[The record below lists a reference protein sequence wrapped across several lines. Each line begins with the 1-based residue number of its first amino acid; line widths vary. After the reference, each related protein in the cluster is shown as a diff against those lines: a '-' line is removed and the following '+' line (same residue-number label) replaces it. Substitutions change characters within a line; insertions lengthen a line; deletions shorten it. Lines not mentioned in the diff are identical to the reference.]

1 MVQLGWKAGPEQF
14 PPAELL
20 DYAVAAEKAGFDLID
35 VSDHFN
41 PWSEAGQAACISSNA
56 DDHVKFAQQYI
67 DLGFDRLFFHSAL
80 PNQDT
85 FIERF
90 ASDVLSRLR

>member
-20 DYAVAAEKAGFDLID
+20 DYAVAADKAGFDSID

-41 PWSEAGQAACISSNA
+41 PWS
-56 DDHVKFAQQYI
+56 
-67 DLGFDRLFFHSAL
+67 
-80 PNQDT
+80 
-85 FIERF
+85 
-90 ASDVLSRLR
+90 